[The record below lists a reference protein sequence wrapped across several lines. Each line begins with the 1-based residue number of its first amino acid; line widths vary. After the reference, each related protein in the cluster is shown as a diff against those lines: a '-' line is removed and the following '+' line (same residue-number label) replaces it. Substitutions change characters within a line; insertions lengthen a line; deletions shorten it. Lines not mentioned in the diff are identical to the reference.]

1 MTIDIN
7 FIKFALSLFFVVQKR
22 KTDHKHGYMEDTI
35 SERKFENETKE
46 SEDLQFPV
54 GGAESFQGRFLS
66 TRYRPVIE
74 ACNK

>member
-7 FIKFALSLFFVVQKR
+7 FIKFALSLFI
-22 KTDHKHGYMEDTI
+22 DHKHGYMEDTI

-46 SEDLQFPV
+46 FEDLQFPV